1 MEEGAECDTSL
12 TLSVGGACASIQFH
26 ALVPFHHQ
34 QQEEEE
40 EEEACSRKNT
50 AGGTRKKLRLSHEQ
64 QALLE
69 GNFREHTTLAP
80 VGSVLNL
87 HAKKLFFVSCLKQM
101 EAELETLKK
110 YRERLCEENRRLK
123 REVEELRRSPGPR
136 ATTLA
141 ICSACSRK
149 TSCRAPLQRQG
160 GTNGGVSTS

>member
-1 MEEGAECDTSL
+1 MEGAECDTSL
-12 TLSVGGACASIQFH
+12 TLSVGGACAGALASIQFH

-34 QQEEEE
+34 QQEEE

-50 AGGTRKKLRLSHEQ
+50 AGGTRKKLRLSQEQ

-80 VGSVLNL
+80 VGSTQL
-87 HAKKLFFVSCLKQM
+87 ACKTLKQT

-110 YRERLCEENRRLK
+110 YHERLSEENRRLK

-160 GTNGGVSTS
+160 GTNGVSTS